1 MRIGRNL
8 IQPFPKFSTYEGP
21 CNCAIKRTSELLI
34 FREKTSRIKTKWK
47 QYLQKLTSRFYAT
60 VDKCELRELLF
71 ELMGKDFM
79 QAKLN

>member
-1 MRIGRNL
+1 MEWR
-8 IQPFPKFSTYEGP
+8 
-21 CNCAIKRTSELLI
+21 
-34 FREKTSRIKTKWK
+34 K

-79 QAKLN
+79 QAKLKLGRRYVCQLVQLN